1 MAGIGFE
8 LNKLAKRDD
17 LMGTVGAYMH
27 SAMAIAGPWLFT
39 VIALAAITLLHGG
52 SGDDLDILN
61 FRGVIIYNFSFSL
74 VLAAPI
80 FMVMTRYLADAI
92 HMKNVT
98 LAPSVMIESLLLVF
112 LLQLPVAILFYV
124 IYFDLPMSLR
134 IAAFANMF
142 LISSVWLLGVFLT
155 ALKDYNAI
163 SKTFLIGM
171 GVSIL
176 ASYILKEYGATG
188 MVMGFNIG
196 LAVIVFA
203 LIARILAEYPYRLS
217 NQFALRPYFKKYRE
231 LALGGLFYNAAIWMD
246 KWVMWFAPEA
256 NELPSGM
263 VFYQDYDSAMFL
275 AFLTIIPSLAL
286 FVFSIETRFFR
297 HYRRFYEQILDHAPL
312 SRLRKYQTDIT
323 ESIFAGGRNL
333 IFLQG
338 AICFVTILLA
348 PRIFEAMH
356 MFFMQLGM
364 FRLGTLGA
372 LFHVLLIF
380 QCIILSYFDCRRSTM
395 YIYLFFLVTNAIFT
409 WISMEAG
416 FSYYGYGYFLSSA
429 ISFIIAGFI
438 VISHVRKL
446 PFHSFITNNTSIN
459 PRVKKVTV

>member
-8 LNKLAKRDD
+8 LTKLSRRDD
-17 LMGTVGAYMH
+17 LLGTMGAYMH

-39 VIALAAITLLHGG
+39 VVALALITIMHGG
-52 SGDDLDILN
+52 SGDDLEILN

-92 HMKNVT
+92 HVENVT
-98 LAPSVMIESLLLVF
+98 KAPSVMIESLLLTY
-112 LLQLPVAILFYV
+112 LLQLPIAILFYV
-124 IYFDLPMSLR
+124 IYFELPLELR
-134 IAAFANMF
+134 LAAFANMF

-163 SKTFLIGM
+163 SKTFFFGM
-171 GVSIL
+171 VIAVG
-176 ASYILKEYGATG
+176 ASYLMEGYGAFG

-196 LAVIVFA
+196 LTVVVFA
-203 LIARILAEYPYRLS
+203 LIARIMAEYPYKLT
-217 NQFALRPYFKKYRE
+217 NEFALKPYFRKYRE
-231 LALGGLFYNAAIWMD
+231 LALGGLFYNAAIWID

-256 NELPSGM
+256 VELPSKM
-263 VFYQDYDSAMFL
+263 IFYQDYDSAMFL

-286 FVFSIETRFFR
+286 FVFSVETHFFR
-297 HYRRFYEQILDHAPL
+297 HYRRFYEQILAHAPMV
-312 SRLRKYQTDIT
+312 RLRQYQSEIT

-338 AICFVTILLA
+338 AICFVVILLA
-348 PRIFEAMH
+348 PRIFDFFN

-372 LFHVLLIF
+372 LFHVLLVF
-380 QCIILSYFDCRRSTM
+380 ECIILSYFDCRKATM
-395 YIYLFFLVTNAIFT
+395 NIYLFFMATNAIFT
-409 WISMEAG
+409 YIAMDAG
-416 FSYYGYGYFLSSA
+416 FAYYGYGYFLSAA
-429 ISFIIAGFI
+429 ISFILAGF
-438 VISHVRKL
+438 VLASHVRKL
-446 PFHSFITNNTSIN
+446 AFHSFITNNTSIR
-459 PRVKKVTV
+459 PRMKKIEV

>member
-17 LMGTVGAYMH
+17 LIGTIGAYMH

-39 VIALAAITLLHGG
+39 VVALAAITMLHGG
-52 SGDDLDILN
+52 AGDDLDILN
-61 FRGVIIYNFSFSL
+61 FRGIIIYNFSFSL

-92 HMKNVT
+92 HMQNVT
-98 LAPSVMIESLLLVF
+98 KAPSVMIESLLLVYIF
-112 LLQLPVAILFYV
+112 QLPIAILFYV
-124 IYFDLPMSLR
+124 IYFDLPVELR
-134 IAAFANMF
+134 LAAFANMF

-155 ALKDYNAI
+155 ALKDYNSI
-163 SKTFLIGM
+163 SKTFFFGM
-171 GVSIL
+171 VL
-176 ASYILKEYGATG
+176 AIVASWLLEGYGAFG
-188 MVMGFNIG
+188 MVMGFNVG
-196 LAVIVFA
+196 LMIIVFV
-203 LIARILAEYPYRLS
+203 LIARIMAEYPYKLT
-217 NQFALRPYFKKYRE
+217 NEFALKPYFKKYRE
-231 LALGGLFYNAAIWMD
+231 LALGGLFYNAAIWVD
-246 KWVMWFAPEA
+246 KWVMWFAPESIK
-256 NELPSGM
+256 LPSGM
-263 VFYQDYDSAMFL
+263 IFYQDYDSAMFL

-297 HYRRFYEQILDHAPL
+297 HYRRFYEQILDHAPMQ
-312 SRLRKYQTDIT
+312 RLRQYQNDIT

-338 AICFVTILLA
+338 AICFVVILLA
-348 PRIFEAMH
+348 PRIFEAMN

-380 QCIILSYFDCRRSTM
+380 ECIILSYFDCRRTTM
-395 YIYLFFLVTNAIFT
+395 HIYLFFLVTNALFT
-409 WISMEAG
+409 YVSMEAG
-416 FSYYGYGYFLSSA
+416 FAYYGYGYFLASA
-429 ISFIIAGFI
+429 VSFIIAGFV

-459 PRVKKVTV
+459 PRMRKVEV

>member
-17 LMGTVGAYMH
+17 LMGTIGAYFH

-39 VIALAAITLLHGG
+39 VIALAAITILHGG

-61 FRGVIIYNFSFSL
+61 FRGIIIYNFSFSL
-74 VLAAPI
+74 VLAAPV

-92 HMKNVT
+92 HIENVT
-98 LAPSVMIESLLLVF
+98 RAPSVMIESLLLVF
-112 LLQLPVAILFYV
+112 LLQLPVAIAFYV
-124 IYFDLPMSLR
+124 FYFDLPVALR
-134 IAAFANMF
+134 LAAFCNMF

-171 GVSIL
+171 ALSVF
-176 ASYILKEYGATG
+176 ASYLLTDYGATG

-196 LAVIVFA
+196 LMIIVFG
-203 LIARILAEYPYRLS
+203 LIARILAEYPYKLS
-217 NQFALRPYFKKYRE
+217 TEFALRPYFRKYRE
-231 LALGGLFYNAAIWMD
+231 LAWGGLFYNAAIWID
-246 KWVMWFAPEA
+246 KWVMWFAPEGDT
-256 NELPSGM
+256 LPSGM
-263 VFYQDYDSAMFL
+263 IFYQDYDSAMFL

-286 FVFSIETRFFR
+286 FVFSVETRFFR
-297 HYRRFYEQILDHAPL
+297 HYRRFYEQILAHAPL
-312 SRLRKYQTDIT
+312 QRLRMYQNDIT

-380 QCIILSYFDCRRSTM
+380 ECIILSYFDCRRHTM
-395 YIYLFFLVTNAIFT
+395 WIYLFFMVTNALFT
-409 WISMEAG
+409 WISMDAG
-416 FSYYGYGYFLSSA
+416 FPYYGYGYFLASA
-429 ISFIIAGFI
+429 ISFIVAGF
-438 VISHVRKL
+438 VVVSHVRKL